1 MPLREIKPK
10 PSRRRFGP
18 QWALMVLV
26 LGVMII
32 TSITFIHPERQIS
45 AASGLASTASVT
57 ADVDETELAPD
68 LLETNVNSLPP
79 TPEEIGYTDG
89 IIFCSSVL
97 VLILL
102 VATLRETLRQKDHHG
117 GDDE

>member
-1 MPLREIKPK
+1 MPLREIEPK
-10 PSRRRFGP
+10 PSKRRLGP

-26 LGVMII
+26 LVVMIL
-32 TSITFIHPERQIS
+32 TSMAFIHPERQVNATTS
-45 AASGLASTASVT
+45 PVSTASVT
-57 ADVDETELAPD
+57 PDFDETELAPD
-68 LLETNVNSLPP
+68 LLEIETESLPP

-102 VATLRETLRQKDHHG
+102 VGTLRETLRRKDHD
-117 GDDE
+117 GDKDA